1 MHLTYFLTCCF
12 KFLLNIFLVNS
23 KTILSKQVLW
33 TEAAFSACLAWH
45 WPDHHWQCNW
55 RVAWTSLR
63 MCADKRR
70 TLRAT
75 IVTIFSHMTRGVSFL
90 SNMTRFLDCF
100 FGNYHDFQTS
110 NFRKVVWQH
119 TEGTVRSIIWIL
131 LEIYLAFQQWTNFE
145 NPLRIYKSYRHKF
158 GVLLFWDT
166 VYTRKLV
173 STSLVEHSINCWCL
187 RLHSHCTGTRGMRTE
202 RSKIGCLTKSTDWRN
217 QWLN

>member
-1 MHLTYFLTCCF
+1 MDVFAHVCGQKADTSSNYCD
-12 KFLLNIFLVNS
+12 NI
-23 KTILSKQVLW
+23 Q
-33 TEAAFSACLAWH
+33 
-45 WPDHHWQCNW
+45 PY
-55 RVAWTSLR
+55 
-63 MCADKRR
+63 DKRR
-70 TLRAT
+70 FFF
-75 IVTIFSHMTRGVSFL
+75 VKYDTIFRL
-90 SNMTRFLDCF
+90 F

-187 RLHSHCTGTRGMRTE
+187 RLNSHCTGTRGMHTE
-202 RSKIGCLTKSTDWRN
+202 GSKIGCLTKSTDWRN